1 MGNAFDITENNSQL
15 YIYNEHSWQIYKDSY
30 QSRCSKRILKKS
42 FELIESML
50 ARYSRVVMV
59 RIDLKPSNYNADN
72 TQIKRFLHSLRIAL
86 TEQYQS
92 TVGYLCAREQNTS
105 SKEHYHLAVFISGHK
120 LQHPAALQRK
130 ISERWQRET
139 QGSHFL
145 VEHPYYTLRR
155 GDKESIHP
163 AIYRLSYL
171 AKSETKQLNPQATS
185 YLCSGIM
192 PEKQRRASIELPYLL
207 LVDEQQR
214 QARITEAKTI
224 SVKPNI
230 YTYKDKVVLPHKNA
244 PIKSSTC
251 RWPIAEHEQPSL
263 SSQYQLSLQRRM
275 FHSVVYD
282 ENVNRLVK
290 IENSP
295 MISEGWMSIP
305 KLKHHNEPIDS

>member
-1 MGNAFDITENNSQL
+1 MGNAFEIRDNNSQL

-30 QSRCSKRILKKS
+30 QTRCSKRMLKKS
-42 FELIESML
+42 FELIESMI

-59 RIDLKPSNYNADN
+59 RIDLKPNSYNADN
-72 TQIKRFLHSLRIAL
+72 TQIKQFLQRLKIAL

-139 QGSHFL
+139 QGSYFL

-155 GDKESIHP
+155 GDKDSINP
-163 AIYRLSYL
+163 AIYRLTYL
-171 AKSETKQLNPQATS
+171 AKSKTKQLNPQATS

-192 PEKQRRASIELPYLL
+192 PEKQRRASLELPYLL

-214 QARITEAKTI
+214 QAHINEAKAI
-224 SVKPNI
+224 SVKSRT
-230 YTYKDKVVLPHKNA
+230 YTYKDKVV
-244 PIKSSTC
+244 IT
-251 RWPIAEHEQPSL
+251 
-263 SSQYQLSLQRRM
+263 
-275 FHSVVYD
+275 HSD
-282 ENVNRLVK
+282 ATTDPPA
-290 IENSP
+290 SC
-295 MISEGWMSIP
+295 
-305 KLKHHNEPIDS
+305 H